1 MVESSAEER
10 TQTAVAGFG
19 GLGYGRP
26 RSSGRGGPGERGAGP
41 RPDGRRRDGRPSG
54 RLAASGGDQGGSP
67 MKRRRARVR
76 RKWLVPLALLLLPP
90 LFWALVLAITT
101 TEWAR
106 SRIVARLSAA
116 TGRPIHLGALNIGPL
131 GGVRLADLAIGA
143 PGADSDPWLKVA

>member
-1 MVESSAEER
+1 
-10 TQTAVAGFG
+10 
-19 GLGYGRP
+19 
-26 RSSGRGGPGERGAGP
+26 
-41 RPDGRRRDGRPSG
+41 
-54 RLAASGGDQGGSP
+54 
-67 MKRRRARVR
+67 MKRRRVRVR

-90 LFWALVLAITT
+90 LFWGLLLAITP

-143 PGADSDPWLKVA
+143 PGADSDPWLKVASARINVSVLQLLAGQVEPSEIDVRGLVLRVLRRADGSLELADLLHPEPAGPERPSSSPSP